1 MRKFRGA
8 QALQLG
14 LLVQYL
20 LNAAS
25 MAGDSQL
32 PVLQL
37 LLTESGRLLADAV
50 SKILNAIH
58 FALEQTGEPGGGT
71 SSLGEALPQRASQ
84 RGREGASASTLYL
97 PFGG

>member
-32 PVLQL
+32 PVPH